1 MISSSKIQNAR
12 KIGHGAFGDV
22 LEAVYN
28 GARVAVKKSSILS
41 ADTNAIMKERALF
54 GAIPHHPNVVHVL
67 GVCEDTPDGQ
77 LWIVM
82 EYAALGS
89 VQSYLR
95 VLTEGGK
102 ARSCYPVLA
111 VWCSVMLVYD

>member
-1 MISSSKIQNAR
+1 
-12 KIGHGAFGDV
+12 V

-28 GARVAVKKSSILS
+28 GAQVAVKKSAVASVDES
-41 ADTNAIMKERALF
+41 AITKERALF

-67 GVCEDTPDGQ
+67 GVCEDTPDGL

-89 VQSYLR
+89 VQAYLR

-102 ARSCYPVLA
+102 ASGVERMCFLLSCA
-111 VWCSVMLVYD
+111 VM